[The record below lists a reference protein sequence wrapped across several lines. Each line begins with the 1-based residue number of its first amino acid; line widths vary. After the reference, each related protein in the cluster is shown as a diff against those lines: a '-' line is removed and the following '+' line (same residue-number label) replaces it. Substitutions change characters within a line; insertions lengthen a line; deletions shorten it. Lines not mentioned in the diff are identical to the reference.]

1 MCFLIGFIDPSTI
14 STFSACGFLFPPICV
29 LVFLHTCLR
38 LKWFCAGQASFPVSM
53 GSSAV
58 LLSCRSPHLLHR
70 RARAQ
75 ELPASEA
82 PPSENRPQGQKG
94 EVGRKHL

>member
-1 MCFLIGFIDPSTI
+1 MCFLISFIDPSTI
-14 STFSACGFLFPPICV
+14 SAVSAHGFLFAPICV
-29 LVFLHTCLR
+29 LVFLHTCLG
-38 LKWFCAGQASFPVSM
+38 LKWFCAGPASFPVSM

-58 LLSCRSPHLLHR
+58 LLSRRSPHLLHW

>member
-1 MCFLIGFIDPSTI
+1 MRFPISFIDPSTVTGQWI
-14 STFSACGFLFPPICV
+14 PLSSHMCVGFPAHLPETEVV
-29 LVFLHTCLR
+29 L
-38 LKWFCAGQASFPVSM
+38 CAGPASFPTSM

-82 PPSENRPQGQKG
+82 PPSENQPQGQKG